1 MRTSEPQ
8 LKTDTGLSEIAW
20 LSSQNKTQTFHSLM
34 HHISI
39 DSLRGCYHKL
49 DGKKAMGA
57 DRISKEMYGENLQKN
72 LEGLIERMK
81 RMEYRPQPV
90 REVRIPKEG
99 KAGATRP
106 LGISSFE
113 DKLVQKRMQEM
124 LESIYDPTFLEWSY
138 GFRPGRGAHDAIKAL
153 SSYLYEHEVE
163 TVIDVDLANFFG
175 TIDHELLKD
184 FLTLK
189 IKDRKFIRYISRM
202 FRAGV
207 LSEGELVISDEGV
220 PQGSCCSPVLANIYA
235 HYVIDEWLED
245 VVRPLMQGKI
255 QAFRYADD
263 LIICFRYEQDAIRVR
278 RALSKRLEKYKLS
291 LNEDK
296 TKMVKFSKNSQRKG
310 EKQEV
315 FNFLGFTFYLG
326 KSLTGMVIPKLKTEG
341 KRFRAKLQRVKAWC
355 REKRNEAPTV
365 ALWKTFCA
373 KLRGHIQY
381 YGVSHN
387 SGRVEE
393 FIAQA
398 RRIVFKWLN
407 RRSQRRSFD
416 WRKFERFL
424 KLYPL
429 PKVKVHHKLF

>member
-8 LKTDTGLSEIAW
+8 SKTDTGLSEIAW
-20 LSSQNKTQTFHSLM
+20 LSSQDKTQMFHSLM
-34 HHISI
+34 HHINI

-49 DGKKAMGA
+49 DGKKAIGA
-57 DRISKEMYGENLQKN
+57 DRISKEMYGEKLHENLD
-72 LEGLIERMK
+72 GLIARMK
-81 RMEYRPQPV
+81 RMGYRPQPV

-99 KAGATRP
+99 KRGATRP
-106 LGISSFE
+106 LGISNFE
-113 DKLVQKRMQEM
+113 DKIVQKRMQEV
-124 LESIYDPTFLEWSY
+124 LESLYDPIFVEWSY

-153 SSYLYEHEVE
+153 SSYLYKHEVE

-184 FLTLK
+184 FLLLK
-189 IKDRKFIRYISRM
+189 IKDKKFIRYINRM
-202 FRAGV
+202 FKAGV
-207 LSEGELVISDEGV
+207 LSEGELVVSDEGV

-235 HYVIDEWLED
+235 HYVIDEWLEET
-245 VVRPLMQGKI
+245 VKPLMQGKI

-263 LIICFRYEQDAIRVR
+263 LIICFRYEQDATRVR
-278 RALSKRLEKYKLS
+278 RALSRRLEKYRLS

-310 EKQEV
+310 EKQEA

-326 KSLTGMVIPKLKTEG
+326 RSLTGVTVPKLKTEG
-341 KRFRAKLQRVKAWC
+341 KRFRSKLQRVKAWC
-355 REKRNEAPTV
+355 QENRNEGPTLT
-365 ALWKTFCA
+365 LWKTFCA

-398 RRIVFKWLN
+398 RRIIFKWLN

-416 WRKFERFL
+416 WNKFERFL
-424 KLYPL
+424 KLHSL

>member
-8 LKTDTGLSEIAW
+8 SKTDTGLSEIAW
-20 LSSQNKTQTFHSLM
+20 LSSQDKTQMFHSLM
-34 HHISI
+34 HHINI

-49 DGKKAMGA
+49 DGKKAIGA
-57 DRISKEMYGENLQKN
+57 DRISKEMYGEKLHENLD
-72 LEGLIERMK
+72 GLIARMK
-81 RMEYRPQPV
+81 RMGYRPQPV

-99 KAGATRP
+99 KRGATRP
-106 LGISSFE
+106 LGISNFE
-113 DKLVQKRMQEM
+113 DKIVQKRMQEV
-124 LESIYDPTFLEWSY
+124 LESIYDPIFVEWSY

-153 SSYLYEHEVE
+153 SSYLYKHEVE

-184 FLTLK
+184 FLLLK
-189 IKDRKFIRYISRM
+189 IKDKKFIRYINRM
-202 FRAGV
+202 FKAGV
-207 LSEGELVISDEGV
+207 LSEGELVVSDEGV

-235 HYVIDEWLED
+235 HYVIDEWLEET
-245 VVRPLMQGKI
+245 VKPLMQGKI

-263 LIICFRYEQDAIRVR
+263 LIICFRYEQDATRVR
-278 RALSKRLEKYKLS
+278 RALSRRLEKYRLS

-310 EKQEV
+310 EKQEA

-326 KSLTGMVIPKLKTEG
+326 RSLTGVTVPKLKTEG
-341 KRFRAKLQRVKAWC
+341 KRFRSKLQRVKAWC
-355 REKRNEAPTV
+355 QENRNEGPTLT
-365 ALWKTFCA
+365 LWKTFCA

-398 RRIVFKWLN
+398 RRIIFKWLN

-416 WRKFERFL
+416 WNKFERFL
-424 KLYPL
+424 KLHSL

>member
-8 LKTDTGLSEIAW
+8 PKTDTGLSEIAW
-20 LSSQNKTQTFHSLM
+20 LSSQDKTQMFHSLM
-34 HHISI
+34 HHINI
-39 DSLRGCYHKL
+39 DSLRGSYHKL
-49 DGKKAMGA
+49 DGKKALGA

-81 RMEYRPQPV
+81 RMGYRPQPV

-99 KAGATRP
+99 KRGATRP
-106 LGISSFE
+106 LGISNFE
-113 DKLVQKRMQEM
+113 DKIVQKRMQEV
-124 LESIYDPTFLEWSY
+124 LESIYEPIFVEWSY

-153 SSYLYEHEVE
+153 SSYLYKHEVE

-184 FLTLK
+184 FLSLK
-189 IKDRKFIRYISRM
+189 IKDRKFIRYINRT
-202 FRAGV
+202 FKAGV
-207 LSEGELVISDEGV
+207 LSEGELVVSDEGV

-235 HYVIDEWLED
+235 HYVIDEWLEET
-245 VVRPLMQGKI
+245 VKPLMQGKI

-278 RALSKRLEKYKLS
+278 RSLSRRLEKYRLG

-296 TKMVKFSKNSQRKG
+296 TKMVKFSKNNQRKG

-326 KSLTGMVIPKLKTEG
+326 RSLTGVTVPKLKTEG
-341 KRFRAKLQRVKAWC
+341 KRFRSKLQRVKAWC
-355 REKRNEAPTV
+355 RENRNEVPTL

-393 FIAQA
+393 FSAQA
-398 RRIVFKWLN
+398 RRIIFKWLN
-407 RRSQRRSFD
+407 RRSQRKSFD
-416 WRKFERFL
+416 WIKFERFL
-424 KLYPL
+424 KIYPL